1 MKWEYKHIIWS
12 PTYSEE
18 PDKWIPN
25 PQEKYM
31 NEMGAEGWELCG
43 LVHYDHGV
51 YNFFFK
57 RKIV

>member
-12 PTYSEE
+12 PEYS
-18 PDKWIPN
+18 DAKGFIPN
-25 PQEKYM
+25 PQEIYM

-43 LVHYDHGV
+43 LVYYNHGV

-57 RKIV
+57 RKLP